1 VLKVDVAEK
10 VSTDFRRP
18 VFKFNVAESD
28 VETQYILFRTTLA
41 LFAVF
46 VHLFLIFGYDYPL

>member
-1 VLKVDVAEK
+1 MAEK